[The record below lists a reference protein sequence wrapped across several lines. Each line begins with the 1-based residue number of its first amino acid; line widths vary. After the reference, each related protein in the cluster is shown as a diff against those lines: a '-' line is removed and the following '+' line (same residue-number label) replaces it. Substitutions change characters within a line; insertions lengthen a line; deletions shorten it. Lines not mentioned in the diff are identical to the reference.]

1 MSNEKPK
8 SFGRPDEKKQPV
20 GRRFQRSSDQT
31 GLSSST
37 SAENTRAQCR
47 RRRANLPSDILR
59 RQRELFFRR
68 LRMIRNRNLDR
79 LRNFS
84 QLNPRDVAAL
94 NMIFEADE
102 FDDDVDS
109 VIGDLNENLFSDLQR
124 QLTEMNAPEESVQ
137 FQLQR
142 KSAIQDIVTNML
154 STCKVCKHATAQGD
168 FCESCS
174 KSSPS
179 RPPPQ

>member
-1 MSNEKPK
+1 MSDEKPK
-8 SFGRPDEKKQPV
+8 SFGRADEKKQV
-20 GRRFQRSSDQT
+20 SRRFQRSTDHT

-37 SAENTRAQCR
+37 PAENTRAQCR
-47 RRRANLPSDILR
+47 RRRANLPSDVLR

-79 LRNFS
+79 LRNLN

-94 NMIFEADE
+94 NMIFEATE

-109 VIGDLNENLFSDLQR
+109 LIGDMNENLFNDLQR
-124 QLTEMNAPEESVQ
+124 QLSEMNETGDSAQ

-142 KSAIQDIVTNML
+142 KNAIQDIVTNML
-154 STCKVCKHATAQGD
+154 PICKVCKHETAQGD
-168 FCESCS
+168 VCESCS
-174 KSSPS
+174 KSFPS
-179 RPPPQ
+179 QPPPQ